1 MKFSRCLQVILLFL
15 LLSAGLTVS
24 VTAESRGK
32 IAQTAAGQ
40 KKVTLSWE
48 RSGEAV
54 SYEIFYRYAVHK
66 KYHLLKRVETS
77 AARPSVSVNLPKA
90 GRKYGIKIVPYNGEG
105 EKGDAYL
112 LADCVTLP
120 GKISLRSQK
129 SYATSRTMKI
139 YWKDVESAQGYE
151 FLAESLSKD
160 TVKRYRSGKKT
171 STVLTDILPGRFYK
185 LRIRGYSRVNGKN
198 VYGTASYTYIAQQPR
213 VKFKWGS
220 HSVSL
225 ASWPAVEGAADY
237 TVYLTDHPA
246 SGYRKVKTTQE
257 TQAAITGLSKNRKYY
272 VYVTANMR
280 RGKKVYASPRTKRYT
295 FRLQTE

>member
-105 EKGDAYL
+105 EKRDAYL

-185 LRIRGYSRVNGKN
+185 LRIRGYTRVNGKN